1 MENLSIS
8 AAQIPRN
15 GSRHAGSKQPH
26 QNRGGNH
33 QQGQPQHLAAGLHQV
48 VHLYRIA
55 DAKGLIF
62 QPHQQH
68 CLGRKPAQL
77 TFAGL
82 THGCGQLGLYGIPA
96 ETGHLGHGR
105 KLGGNGIQR
114 GSQIEHNIR
123 GGKYLRQ
130 RIPVRIGPQQADRIG
145 GCELFL

>member
-1 MENLSIS
+1 MPEVL
-8 AAQIPRN
+8 
-15 GSRHAGSKQPH
+15 
-26 QNRGGNH
+26 RGGNH
-33 QQGQPQHLAAGLHQV
+33 QQGQPQHPAAGLHQV

-62 QPHQQH
+62 QPYQQH

-114 GSQIEHNIR
+114 GGIRGVALPGCLSGSQIEHNIR
-123 GGKYLRQ
+123 GGKCLRQ